1 MDHEQSLPDLLVSF
15 PGVTKEELL
24 NGEAWA
30 VEKIELTTHSGTH
43 LDAPCHD
50 ASTIDKGARAITIDE
65 VPLEW
70 CFQPGIRH
78 GTRAHPDTATGSLRS
93 PSPREILL
101 R

>member
-15 PGVTKEELL
+15 PGVTKEELS
-24 NGEAWA
+24 NGEVWA

-43 LDAPCHD
+43 LDAPYHY
-50 ASTIDKGARAITIDE
+50 ASTMDTGARAIKIDE

-70 CFQPGIRH
+70 CFQPGLSH
-78 GTRAHPDTATGSLRS
+78 GTRTHPDTATGSLRS
-93 PSPREILL
+93 PSPRETLL